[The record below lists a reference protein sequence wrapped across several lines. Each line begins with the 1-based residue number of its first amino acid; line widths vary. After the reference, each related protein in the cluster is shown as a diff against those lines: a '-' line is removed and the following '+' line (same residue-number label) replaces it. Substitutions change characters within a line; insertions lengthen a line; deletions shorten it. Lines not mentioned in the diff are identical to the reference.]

1 MNVKRKSYLLANA
14 SFYPSAGGVET
25 TLRGMAEALVKD
37 GHEVIVVSGNRANTT
52 SQPQKEHEILFGAE
66 IYRYKVLPFFLYY
79 ITATLLLRKINR
91 DKVFDGVISRSYTTT
106 ICLWLAGYKNIKYVA
121 PASYSL
127 QNHPKFMSG
136 NKVKKY
142 VSYFINAGLERL
154 SILLLKEVFVFSSE
168 MEKQIKRLSKDKKIN
183 KVFPGV
189 DRGRFRPV
197 SASEKASLRER
208 YSVPADKKVLLF
220 IGRAEKVKNS
230 LDVIQVLTYL
240 PDDFIAFYVGEG
252 SEKNVAVE
260 LSLEKGLQDR
270 VRFYDFTNRPEE
282 FFQLSD
288 AFLMTSVYEPFG
300 QVILEALSC
309 GAKVFGYIS
318 SGTVKTATSEI
329 FETLGVDAKRY
340 LCDKERGLDA
350 LAYKIKRGVGNDE
363 GFESG
368 VYGWNEFVYRI
379 R

>member
-1 MNVKRKSYLLANA
+1 MNGKRKSYLLANA

-79 ITATLLLRKINR
+79 LTATLLLRKISR
-91 DKVFDGVISRSYTTT
+91 DKVFDVVISRSYTTT

-121 PASYSL
+121 PSSYSL
-127 QNHPKFMSG
+127 LNHPKFTSG
-136 NKVKKY
+136 NKVKRY
-142 VSYFINAGLERL
+142 VSYLINSGLERL

-168 MEKQIKRLSKDKKIN
+168 MEGQIKKLSKYKKVN

-189 DRGRFRPV
+189 DKARFKPV
-197 SASEKASLRER
+197 SAGEKASLRKK
-208 YSVPADKKVLLF
+208 YLVPDDKIVLLF

-240 PDDFIAFYVGEG
+240 PDNFIAFYVGEG
-252 SEKNVAVE
+252 SEKNAAVE
-260 LSLEKGLQDR
+260 LSIKKGLQDR

-288 AFLMTSVYEPFG
+288 AFLMTSIYETFG

-309 GAKVFGYIS
+309 GTKVFGYAS
-318 SGTVKTATSEI
+318 STTVKTATSEI
-329 FETLGVDAKRY
+329 FETLGIDAKRY